1 MYRASRS
8 LSYAIRNSRGPRA
21 SVWPISQSKRAMDPD
36 ALFGVASISKTFT
49 AAAIVQ
55 LRDDGKLS
63 LDDPLA
69 KFIPEFKAVTCR
81 YGRIEDVT
89 LRRLLT
95 HLSGLVGES
104 PTPHW
109 RSANF
114 PTMEDILRGLPNSA
128 LVIEPHSAFKYSN
141 LGFALLGE
149 VVARVSG
156 RPFTEYLRS
165 EVLDPFGMKSSCFTL
180 EEAGSKMATGYLPHP
195 YDDVPEAAPVATD
208 HQGYAA
214 AAGLRSSVNDL
225 AKWISLQFRTKAKQ
239 ARRRAGSRRPVAV
252 GDASGGIRRARLAH
266 RLLSIVVGDS
276 DWRKHLSQPWR
287 LESRLPF
294 VVGI

>member
-1 MYRASRS
+1 MDS
-8 LSYAIRNSRGPRA
+8 LVDSVLPKIRQRIHATLSDHHLPGAAVAIVRDQELAWSEGFGLA
-21 SVWPISQSKRAMDPD
+21 DITAKRPMDPN
-36 ALFGVASISKTFT
+36 ALFGVASINKTFT

-55 LRDDGKLS
+55 LRDEGKLS

-69 KFIPEFKAVTCR
+69 NFIPEFKAVTCR

-114 PTMEDILRGLPNSA
+114 PSMEQILRELPHSA

-156 RPFTEYLRS
+156 RPFTEYLFHRGR
-165 EVLDPFGMKSSCFTL
+165 LGSSRTSITNT
-180 EEAGSKMATGYLPHP
+180 EARIQASFLVGIQQ
-195 YDDVPEAAPVATD
+195 AAPP
-208 HQGYAA
+208 
-214 AAGLRSSVNDL
+214 
-225 AKWISLQFRTKAKQ
+225 
-239 ARRRAGSRRPVAV
+239 RRRRVDKCAGPHGVGNHRIPGSRNAGAKVR
-252 GDASGGIRRARLAH
+252 
-266 RLLSIVVGDS
+266 
-276 DWRKHLSQPWR
+276 
-287 LESRLPF
+287 
-294 VVGI
+294 